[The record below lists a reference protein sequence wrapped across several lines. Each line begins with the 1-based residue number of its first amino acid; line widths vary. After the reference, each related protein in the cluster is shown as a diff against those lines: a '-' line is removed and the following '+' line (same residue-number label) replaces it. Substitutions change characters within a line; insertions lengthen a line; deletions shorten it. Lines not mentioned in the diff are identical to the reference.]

1 MFCCKF
7 GIREKVCV
15 MKDHG
20 VKLVRSTPLHSA
32 KSMALSAMVVEC
44 E

>member
-1 MFCCKF
+1 MFCCQF
-7 GIREKVCV
+7 GIKENVCV

-20 VKLVRSTPLHSA
+20 VKLVRSTPRHSA
-32 KSMALSAMVVEC
+32 KSMTLSPMVVEC